1 MGDKTTVQQLMQ
13 TQTHTVGRNDPL
25 TRVDELMQKYDIRHV
40 PVLDDYGHPCGMI
53 SQRDIFRGA
62 ILRALGYGQRAEN
75 MMLEG
80 TLAKEVMSNELLSCT
95 GETSVAAAAAMM
107 LEHKV
112 GALAVVDGKRLAGLI
127 TESDLLR
134 VVARSGE

>member
-1 MGDKTTVQQLMQ
+1 MAASATVKDLMQ
-13 TQTHTVGRNDPL
+13 TDLHTVGRNDPL
-25 TRVDELMQKYDIRHV
+25 STVDALMREHDVRHV
-40 PVLDDYGHPCGMI
+40 PVLDEYGHPCGMI

-80 TLAKEVMSNELLSCT
+80 TVAKEVMSNDLVTCAPDAA
-95 GETSVAAAAAMM
+95 VADAARLM

-112 GALAVVDGKRLAGLI
+112 GSVVVTDDKQLAGLI

-134 VVARSGE
+134 VIAA

>member
-1 MGDKTTVQQLMQ
+1 MADMTKVQQLMQ
-13 TQTHTVGRNDPL
+13 TQIHTVGRNDPL

-40 PVLDDYGHPCGMI
+40 PVLDDYGHACGMI

-95 GETSVAAAAAMM
+95 ADTGVAAAAAMM

-134 VVARSGE
+134 VVAGRVE